1 MKKKLLTAVLSAV
14 LCLGM
19 SVTAMAATSPS
30 AGIPSSDDVTM
41 GNVSND
47 FYTNATQAQTEAL
60 DAFYEKVEL
69 MESEGSG
76 REVYNV
82 VAGELIAATA
92 GVSVK
97 VEFATILEVSATDIS
112 KPVRFEAPGIS
123 AGNSIV
129 VLHLKADST
138 WENIPAVAGTWGY
151 TLYTCFCNDDS
162 SSNAWHRSCCKT

>member
-19 SVTAMAATSPS
+19 SVTAMVATSPS

-82 VAGELIAATA
+82 VAGELITVTA

-97 VEFATILEVSATDIS
+97 VEFATILEVSATDFS
-112 KPVRFEAPGIS
+112 
-123 AGNSIV
+123 
-129 VLHLKADST
+129 
-138 WENIPAVAGTWGY
+138 
-151 TLYTCFCNDDS
+151 
-162 SSNAWHRSCCKT
+162 